1 MSPNARLIVIAKNVY
16 RLIKN
21 FMPKK
26 LANRATSV
34 SQKGGVQMKEEKD
47 LQLVYSKIMPK
58 LDNSCKL

>member
-1 MSPNARLIVIAKNVY
+1 VIAKNMY
-16 RLIKN
+16 RSIKN

-47 LQLVYSKIMPK
+47 LQLVYSKTMPK
-58 LDNSCKL
+58 